1 MLVPIINIYVHNTIY
16 YTSYLGF
23 CPWHLS
29 LKPAGPWDFPFR
41 IVSIIV
47 FHPFSWPL
55 NLLLVVCGEVKD
67 TVRDSPLATTQDY
80 GGSFSRWENYLIF
93 WLVETHSHS
102 W

>member
-23 CPWHLS
+23 CPWHPS

-41 IVSIIV
+41 IVSIVV

-55 NLLLVVCGEVKD
+55 NLLLVVCGEVED
-67 TVRDSPLATTQDY
+67 CGVTLSHAGEIAL
-80 GGSFSRWENYLIF
+80 
-93 WLVETHSHS
+93 HSGL
-102 W
+102 WKPVVIPGDIRLK